1 MGGGVRVGVKVWS
14 SGQAAALFSLGLET
28 LSLLTDALTHSHTH
42 ARTHSLTHAPT
53 HSLTHSLTLTHS
65 RPHALTHLG
74 NWETDLATGL
84 ARPDN
89 DNPDEELM
97 LHEMLAAFVRLAAA
111 RYDDKVRAATKV
123 SALKPLVTSA
133 SAPHP
138 RLADKTEELLRAFVL
153 PLEKELPVLP
163 LIDTRVGVLGLD
175 REAAGGLR
183 AAMRLRQARQ
193 Q

>member
-1 MGGGVRVGVKVWS
+1 M
-14 SGQAAALFSLGLET
+14 
-28 LSLLTDALTHSHTH
+28 
-42 ARTHSLTHAPT
+42 
-53 HSLTHSLTLTHS
+53 
-65 RPHALTHLG
+65 
-74 NWETDLATGL
+74 

>member
-1 MGGGVRVGVKVWS
+1 M
-14 SGQAAALFSLGLET
+14 
-28 LSLLTDALTHSHTH
+28 
-42 ARTHSLTHAPT
+42 
-53 HSLTHSLTLTHS
+53 
-65 RPHALTHLG
+65 
-74 NWETDLATGL
+74 

-111 RYDDKVRAATKV
+111 RYDDKARAATKS
-123 SALKPLVTSA
+123 SALKPSVSSTNRE
-133 SAPHP
+133 HP

-153 PLEKELPVLP
+153 PLERELPVLP
-163 LIDTRVGVLGLD
+163 LLDTRVGVLGMD

-183 AAMRLRQARQ
+183 AALKLRQARQ